1 MTPLLRFAEEVLLLL
16 LSDDGEFARVGRW
29 PLRCA
34 LAGGVLMDLA
44 LEGRIDTDPH
54 RLYAVDP
61 TPLGDDLLDPLLARI
76 VEEPQTLDARYWVQ
90 TTAEGAGR
98 IRARALERLV
108 EKGIIE
114 RRDERFLWV
123 LRARRYPAVDGKV
136 DREVKLRIM
145 STLFGDEVPDPRDS
159 AIVGL
164 ADTCGIFSH
173 LLSKRELERAA
184 ERIRLVGRLDLML
197 HAVSW
202 AVQDRKTPPGG
213 GRAGST
219 VVPDCEL
226 PPPGGLASVFCEGR
240 EYVIANVDGRYYA
253 VDGRCEHA
261 GARLVRGRLEDCR
274 LVCPLHGWTYDVTDG
289 SIVKPPLERRRLRSY
304 RVRVKG
310 GEVELT
316 PSG

>member
-1 MTPLLRFAEEVLLLL
+1 MKPLFRFAEEIMLLVLG
-16 LSDDGEFARVGRW
+16 DDGEFARVPRW
-29 PLRCA
+29 PLQCA

-44 LEGRIDTDPH
+44 LEGRIDTDPD

-76 VEEPQTLDARYWVQ
+76 VDEPETFDTRYWVQ
-90 TTAEGAGR
+90 TAAEGAER
-98 IRARALERLV
+98 IRTRALERIV
-108 EKGIIE
+108 EKGIVE
-114 RRDERFLWV
+114 RRDERFLRV
-123 LRARRYPAVDGKV
+123 LRARRYPAVDGKA

-145 STLFGDEVPDPRDS
+145 AALFGDEVPDPRDS

-164 ADTCGIFSH
+164 ADTCGIFSQ

-184 ERIRLVGRLDLML
+184 PRIALVGRLDLVL
-197 HAVSW
+197 RAVSW
-202 AVQDRKTPPGG
+202 AVQDRKMPPGK
-213 GRAGST
+213 RAALAVGPAS
-219 VVPDCEL
+219 EL
-226 PPPGGLASVFCEGR
+226 PPPGRLASVSCEGK

-261 GARLVRGRLEDCR
+261 GARLVRGRLEGCR

-310 GEVELT
+310 GAVELA
-316 PSG
+316 PAG